1 MNRGPNTP
9 ILAYDPAGDQATML
23 AAKRGGERT
32 FGILCRRQWLKMFA
46 VALRYTRAPREAI
59 LAAILLLPLLVLVA
73 QQTSPL
79 IIDGPQGQARVIQV
93 QGKNYVEV
101 DEVARITGGSLHF
114 AGSQIILTLPAMGDA
129 SSQAVQ
135 SAQPAGFSRQFVSAG
150 IETMREIL
158 EWHAALK
165 TAIERGYPLSDEW
178 LGNFRRQIQG
188 SLKHA
193 EAAASTDMDQK
204 ALPLLVNEFN
214 NMGAL
219 NDRYLK
225 ITVSRIYLAPDSLSS
240 DPLEQK
246 LLMCWQSLASM
257 ASSNQF
263 VDDGSCQ

>member
-1 MNRGPNTP
+1 
-9 ILAYDPAGDQATML
+9 ML
-23 AAKRGGERT
+23 
-32 FGILCRRQWLKMFA
+32 L
-46 VALRYTRAPREAI
+46 V
-59 LAAILLLPLLVLVA
+59 ILLLPLLILVA
-73 QQTSPL
+73 QEASSFL
-79 IIDGPQGQARVIQV
+79 IDGQQGQTKVIQV

-101 DEVARITGGSLHF
+101 EELARITGGSLRF
-114 AGSQIILTLPAMGDA
+114 VGNQIILTLPGSRDT
-129 SSQAVQ
+129 SSEVVQ
-135 SAQPAGFSRQFVSAG
+135 SAPVPPVGPSRQFLNAG

-178 LGNFRRQIQG
+178 FGNFRRQIQS

-193 EAAASTDMDQK
+193 EAVASTDTDQK

-219 NDRYLK
+219 TDKYLR
-225 ITVSRIYLAPDSLSS
+225 ITVSRDYIAPDSLSN

-246 LLMCWQSLASM
+246 VLTCWHSLEAA
-257 ASSNQF
+257 ASSNRF